1 MPDIGFSIAVSH
13 KRRCI
18 IHTATPWV
26 RAEKSSY
33 NNVSPFKAYLK
44 KGKRITGYTHCSEL
58 GSAIDHIIGGGIVMF
73 SVVNVISPRDATKQH
88 K

>member
-1 MPDIGFSIAVSH
+1 MA
-13 KRRCI
+13 
-18 IHTATPWV
+18 
-26 RAEKSSY
+26 Y
-33 NNVSPFKAYLK
+33 NNILWFKAYRK
-44 KGKRITGYTHCSEL
+44 KRGWFSGCTHCSEL